1 MAFPT
6 HPVSFLDLI
15 ICIFRLQ
22 IYVFLLGSPFGFF
35 SFPFLFYHHSSF
47 SIAELQ
53 CILKLGSYLF
63 LILLFLDSSVFPDD
77 DFLFFFFFPPHILVN
92 HFLPLDSSQFLLC
105 GNTPA
110 SRIFLRTSLVFL
122 IPWRGGS
129 TPYSTFPWNRG
140 QKSKQ
145 GGKGS
150 QRDLFFLN
158 AYPES
163 VALSTFQKCGEWD
176 DKHSLYRASFL
187 LHLPVEL
194 LF

>member
-77 DFLFFFFFPPHILVN
+77 DFLFFFFFPHIYLSTTFSPWTLHSFSSVEIHLPHASFCALLWYFWFPEEVVLHLIP
-92 HFLPLDSSQFLLC
+92 HFLGTEDKRV
-105 GNTPA
+105 N
-110 SRIFLRTSLVFL
+110 
-122 IPWRGGS
+122 
-129 TPYSTFPWNRG
+129 
-140 QKSKQ
+140 
-145 GGKGS
+145 KGEKGV
-150 QRDLFFLN
+150 R
-158 AYPES
+158 E
-163 VALSTFQKCGEWD
+163 TC
-176 DKHSLYRASFL
+176 SF
-187 LHLPVEL
+187 
-194 LF
+194 